1 MDAVVTGVDDKLNTM
16 AQEEVA
22 HRHVT
27 LLDRLKR
34 SLRQLCQCNVLPA
47 RVRRP
52 AARRPVGGHRDD
64 VEAPLDQVAEVR
76 ALPRNADAELQRSAT
91 RSGPVSVTTSPPPT
105 PPPSPSSRPTTTS

>member
-1 MDAVVTGVDDKLNTM
+1 MDAVVTGVDDKLDTM

-27 LLDRLKR
+27 LLDRLNR

-64 VEAPLDQVAEVR
+64 VDAPLDQVAEAR
-76 ALPRNADAELQRSAT
+76 GLPRNADAELQSSGT
-91 RSGPVSVTTSPPPT
+91 RSGPVCGPTYPTTLAPPGT
-105 PPPSPSSRPTTTS
+105 PSRPR